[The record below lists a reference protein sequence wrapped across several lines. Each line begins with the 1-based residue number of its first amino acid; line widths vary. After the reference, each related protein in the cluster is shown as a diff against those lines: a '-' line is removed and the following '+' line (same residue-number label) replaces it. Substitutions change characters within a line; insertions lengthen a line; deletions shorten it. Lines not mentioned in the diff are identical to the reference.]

1 MTSEE
6 KILRVLEGMQGQLS
20 EVRSQLSEVQQEQKD
35 MHVQLSEVRSQL
47 SEVQQEQK
55 DMRSQLSEVQQEQKD
70 MCGQIDENT
79 EIIKAVLYN
88 QECMA
93 AKLEGLEATAV
104 KADVV
109 ARMQEEMAE
118 MKQNQLSMN
127 DNIAFL
133 VQKTLENSNAIQRI
147 RLVK

>member
-20 EVRSQLSEVQQEQKD
+20 EVRSQLSEVQQEQKG

-55 DMRSQLSEVQQEQKD
+55 DMR
-70 MCGQIDENT
+70 GQIDENT